1 MWYKKTFEELTT
13 LEFYKCL
20 KLRLETFVVEQNSV
34 YNDLDEHDLE
44 AIHIFHE
51 NEASEI
57 DAYARVFETGTT
69 IHFGRVVTAASTRG

>member
-34 YNDLDEHDLE
+34 YNDLDENDLV
-44 AIHIFHE
+44 AVHIFHE
-51 NEASEI
+51 NEYGEV

-69 IHFGRVVTAASTRG
+69 IHFGHVVTAASTRG

>member
-1 MWYKKTFEELTT
+1 MWYKKIFEELTT

-44 AIHIFHE
+44 AIHIF
-51 NEASEI
+51 S
-57 DAYARVFETGTT
+57 
-69 IHFGRVVTAASTRG
+69 

>member
-1 MWYKKTFEELTT
+1 M
-13 LEFYKCL
+13 EFYKCL

-51 NEASEI
+51 NESGEV

-69 IHFGRVVTAASTRG
+69 IHFGHVVTAASTRG

>member
-34 YNDLDEHDLE
+34 YNGEV
-44 AIHIFHE
+44 
-51 NEASEI
+51 

-69 IHFGRVVTAASTRG
+69 IHFGHVVTAASTRG

>member
-1 MWYKKTFEELTT
+1 M
-13 LEFYKCL
+13 

-51 NEASEI
+51 NEAGEV

-69 IHFGRVVTAASTRG
+69 IHFGRVVSWSKLLWRLVLKNGLKKRST